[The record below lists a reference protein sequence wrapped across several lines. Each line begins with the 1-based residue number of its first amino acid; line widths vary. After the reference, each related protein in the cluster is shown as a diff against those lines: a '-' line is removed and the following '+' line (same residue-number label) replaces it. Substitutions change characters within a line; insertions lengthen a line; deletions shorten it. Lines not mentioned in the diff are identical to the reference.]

1 MISLEEFKKGF
12 AIASVKDETWKK
24 MIKDF
29 DKTGDCKVNRRNYFH
44 ELTYSIKLDFIQRVQ
59 ADDARADG

>member
-44 ELTYSIKLDFIQRVQ
+44 ELTYSIKLDFI
-59 ADDARADG
+59 